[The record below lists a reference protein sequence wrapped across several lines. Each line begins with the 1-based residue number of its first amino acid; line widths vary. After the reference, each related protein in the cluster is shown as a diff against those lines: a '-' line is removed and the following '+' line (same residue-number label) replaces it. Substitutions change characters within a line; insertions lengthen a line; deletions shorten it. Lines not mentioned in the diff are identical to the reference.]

1 MNQTMKKLFSKSG
14 WLVMAAALLTGMASC
29 SSDEDMVQSS
39 ETKSGSSIDVCVK
52 AGFDNDATRSTVV
65 QTTTGGVMTR
75 DLQFDNGDRLY
86 IWGRIGNVWPDKYLV
101 GFLQLSNTLSEAVSE
116 AIFSGQLGVYE
127 NTGGYDGMKLTPS
140 TYDFGDADPLA
151 VIGVNG
157 VTEIEPTATLVHANA
172 EEDVDYTIDENTKII
187 TISFMQVAHD
197 VNTLMTKSLWIR
209 GAYNGSGYSLGI
221 VDYQPIFECTITGAP
236 AEELEL
242 TASYL
247 SSQKLDGVEF
257 GKRTTDFTFT
267 KPAGATSFDLA
278 FVGIPYTGEYHRI
291 QVASE
296 KYGTLV
302 VSLGQTRDGE
312 EAQPLPNTVIRVGN
326 LPWLPNVINNT
337 TGETISP
344 TSSGLYEFSSDCN
357 ITVSGSSIGYRY
369 VFNGTNNTIN
379 LSGLVATSN
388 GWAGCFDIINK
399 SESPTS
405 NTIFNVTG
413 VNTFTDPLYDT
424 NSIYVRTI
432 TSGGVVKLAGEG
444 TLTVTSRNTSDCG
457 IVATNYTTSN
467 NSNTTTTELDVT
479 DLLAAPGYNVVRSKR
494 TDNPDGTY
502 TWTYTVAP

>member
-1 MNQTMKKLFSKSG
+1 MKKLFSKSG

-29 SSDEDMVQSS
+29 SSDEDTVQSTV
-39 ETKSGSSIDVCVK
+39 EQKGSSIHVTVG
-52 AGFDNDATRSTVV
+52 AGIGNGDTRSLVSV
-65 QTTTGGVMTR
+65 DGTTRT
-75 DLQFDNGDRLY
+75 LQFTTGDRLY
-86 IWGRIGNVWPDKYLV
+86 VYGHIGYKMIGTWPDLIGKDLYIV
-101 GFLQLSNTLSEAVSE
+101 GFLNLYEIKDNPTFADFEGDLY
-116 AIFSGQLGVYE
+116 VYE
-127 NTGGYDGMKLTPS
+127 SSDSKLIPS
-140 TYDFGDADPLA
+140 SYDFGDANPLA
-151 VIGVNG
+151 ENTGM
-157 VTEIEPTATLVHANA
+157 TTTATLVHAAAVEN
-172 EEDVDYTIDENTKII
+172 VDYTIDENTKEI
-187 TISFMQVAHD
+187 TIIKNMAHD
-197 VNTLMTKSLWIR
+197 VNTLMTKNLWIR
-209 GAYNGSGYSLGI
+209 GNYTSSSSGFSLGI

-247 SSQKLDGVEF
+247 SSPERNGVVF
-257 GKRTTDFTFT
+257 GKQSTDFTFT

-296 KYGTLV
+296 KYGTTV
-302 VSLGQTRDGE
+302 INFGQTDTE
-312 EAQPLPNTVIRVGN
+312 TVLPSTVIRVGN

-357 ITVSGSSIGYRY
+357 ITVSGYSLGYRY

-388 GWAGCFDIINK
+388 GWANCFDI
-399 SESPTS
+399 ESP
-405 NTIFNVTG
+405 NTTFNVTG
-413 VNTFTDPLYDT
+413 VNTFTDPLYNT
-424 NSIYVRTI
+424 ISIYVRTI

-457 IVATNYTTSN
+457 ILSTNYTTSN

-502 TWTYTVAP
+502 MWTYTVAPKNN